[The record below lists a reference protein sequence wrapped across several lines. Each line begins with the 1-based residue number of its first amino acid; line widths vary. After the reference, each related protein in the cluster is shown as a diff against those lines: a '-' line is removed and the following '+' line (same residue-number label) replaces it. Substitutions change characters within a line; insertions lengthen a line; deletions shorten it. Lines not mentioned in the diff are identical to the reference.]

1 MKHYVLCL
9 VDTDDEAQE
18 ITRRVVNA
26 GFGKE
31 EIFVLSSDRMDS
43 NNSTDR
49 RKEEPGLFNEGVGL
63 LAASG
68 STMVGGTGS
77 FVGVGKMM
85 DAAGRDE
92 LAVEEGNAA
101 AFLASLGLSE
111 AAEREYL
118 KRLSGGASLVAVQ
131 IDDRKLVAAART
143 IFEEAHAEEIFRAL
157 G

>member
-49 RKEEPGLFNEGVGL
+49 RKEEPGVFNEGVGL

-101 AFLASLGLSE
+101 AFLAGLGLSE

-143 IFEEAHAEEIFRAL
+143 IFEEAHAEEISEL
-157 G
+157 

>member
-101 AFLASLGLSE
+101 AFLAGLGLSE

-143 IFEEAHAEEIFRAL
+143 IFEEAHAEEISEL
-157 G
+157 